1 LDSPKGF
8 QVWKQKIRDSAVKI
22 LGLDES
28 RITTALDKKER
39 QYDEER
45 GWYITYISYFS
56 EKYMKIRCSLYEKKP
71 GASNSIMIHVGD
83 LPGDDWIERSLERFS
98 VVFCLEPRGRGQN
111 RLEPGAWFYTG
122 DEIQNEEAS
131 YNCNADMLGRS
142 VLGMM
147 VHDVLSLQKM
157 ISEQYGKDVELAIY
171 GREEDAITALFAA
184 LIGDIRNVELSHL
197 LYSYKCFIDNKTH
210 TWNPS
215 IFVNAL
221 LANLDISD
229 LLRAL
234 SPAKVSELFQPD
246 IIITDIIR
254 CFIMLISCQ
263 RM

>member
-1 LDSPKGF
+1 M
-8 QVWKQKIRDSAVKI
+8 KI

-147 VHDVLSLQKM
+147 VHDVLSLQK
-157 ISEQYGKDVELAIY
+157 IDFGAIWKGCRTGYLWQRRRCNNSLVCCPDRRHQECRVEP
-171 GREEDAITALFAA
+171 
-184 LIGDIRNVELSHL
+184 
-197 LYSYKCFIDNKTH
+197 
-210 TWNPS
+210 PS
-215 IFVNAL
+215 
-221 LANLDISD
+221 
-229 LLRAL
+229 LLR
-234 SPAKVSELFQPD
+234 Q
-246 IIITDIIR
+246 
-254 CFIMLISCQ
+254 MLY
-263 RM
+263 R